1 MGAAWLAV
9 WMCAGSDAPRGGEKE
24 PEWLVAAQ
32 STSGSFALIHRNS
45 VLERTGSTVG
55 NSRVVSSRN
64 GREGFVDSRVQAQT
78 IPAFGGQDPA
88 AAWDVTKDTT
98 RPVFGRGGQDSAA
111 AWDGTKAT
119 ERPVFGRSSQ
129 AKSSPFP
136 WKAMSRSPAA
146 WACVTAG
153 VGAGTGINVVMSWL
167 PTYFEELFLVELKD
181 LGLVSLVRT

>member
-1 MGAAWLAV
+1 MTAVSNIDAPATFYIAAGMGAAWLAV
-9 WMCAGSDAPRGGEKE
+9 WLCAGSDAPHDGGEKE

-45 VLERTGSTVG
+45 VLERTDSTVG
-55 NSRVVSSRN
+55 NSRVVRSRN
-64 GREGFVDSRVQAQT
+64 GREGFIDSRVQTQN
-78 IPAFGGQDPA
+78 IPAFSGQDPA
-88 AAWDVTKDTT
+88 ADWDATKDTT
-98 RPVFGRGGQDSAA
+98 
-111 AWDGTKAT
+111 
-119 ERPVFGRSSQ
+119 RPVFGRSSQ

-136 WKAMSRSPAA
+136 WKAMSMSPAA

-181 LGLVSLVRT
+181 LSLVSLVRT